1 VHGIVIRDARERD
14 EIGIVRA
21 MFEEY
26 AASLDVDLCFQHFDE
41 ELAQLPGYYAP
52 PCGCVLLAETSE
64 GIAGCVALRPLSTN
78 DGDIGEVKRLYVRP
92 VARGSGAGR
101 ALAEAVIE
109 RARAIGYGEIKL
121 DTLATMDAARGLY
134 ASLGFAECPAYY
146 VNPLPGVTYMSLPLR
161 PPTPS

>member
-1 VHGIVIRDARERD
+1 MHGIVIRDARERD
-14 EIGIVRA
+14 EIGVVRA

-52 PCGCVLLAETSE
+52 PRGCMLFAETSE
-64 GIAGCVALRPLSTN
+64 GIAGGVALRPRPTN
-78 DGDIGEVKRLYVRP
+78 DREVCEVKRLYVRP

-109 RARAIGYGEIKL
+109 RARAIGYSEIKL
-121 DTLATMDAARGLY
+121 DTLATMDAARALY
-134 ASLGFAECPAYY
+134 ASLGFEECAAYY

-161 PPTPS
+161 ASTPI